1 MTLTGLIDRPEFVNP
16 QLTPLRDGGTVH
28 ATHLIS
34 HPGGSPDR
42 PHAFLTTQSAGST
55 FRAHFHFNRQ
65 FQVAVRG
72 SGMLG
77 RHPLG
82 LVTVHYA
89 AAETGYGPI
98 VAGDEGLSYLTLRQV
113 FERGAQYLPES
124 SPAMHLGLKRRQRTS
139 PVIDLADHTAAAG
152 DAATSEIFP
161 LDETGLGAWL
171 IRAGPGAAVNTAPAG
186 ADHDRYHVV
195 VGGSVRTA
203 EDKLPELSV
212 VWVGRGESSPGM
224 VAGAGGAKLLVLQFP
239 VSD

>member
-1 MTLTGLIDRPEFVNP
+1 LTLTGLIDRPEFVNP
-16 QLTPLRDGGTVH
+16 QLTPLRDGGSVH

-34 HPGGSPDR
+34 HPGGRADQ
-42 PHAFLTTQSAGST
+42 PHAFLTTQSPGST

-72 SGMLG
+72 SGLLG

-98 VAGDEGLSYLTLRQV
+98 VAGDGGLSYFTLRQV
-113 FERGAQYLPES
+113 FERGAQYLPDNAPS
-124 SPAMHLGLKRRQRTS
+124 MHQGLRRRQKTS
-139 PVIDLADHTAAAG
+139 PVIDLHDAVDG
-152 DAATSEIFP
+152 VGEAATTEIFP

-171 IRAGPGAAVNTAPAG
+171 IRVGPGVMVDAPLAS
-186 ADHDRYHVV
+186 ADRDRYHVI
-195 VGGSVRTA
+195 VGGSVRTG
-203 EDKLPELSV
+203 EDELPELSV
-212 VWVGRGESSPGM
+212 VWVGRGEPSPRM
-224 VAGAGGAKLLVLQFP
+224 IAGPQGGHVLVLQFP